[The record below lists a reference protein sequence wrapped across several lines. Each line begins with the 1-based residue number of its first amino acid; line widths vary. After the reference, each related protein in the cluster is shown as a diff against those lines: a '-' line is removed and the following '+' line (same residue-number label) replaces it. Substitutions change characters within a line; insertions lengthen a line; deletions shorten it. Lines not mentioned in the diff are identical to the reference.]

1 MKLTKQQLKRII
13 KEEKAKILKEALE
26 QVDYDNPNQSWG
38 ANDQENLEQYQASW
52 NAGQPFGPGE
62 EDLIM
67 SILQYYFG
75 AAAKDLEEAGV
86 FFKDA
91 GQMIRYIKMA
101 ANEYQG

>member
-1 MKLTKQQLKRII
+1 MKLTKQQLRKII
-13 KEEKAKILKEALE
+13 KEEKAKLLKENE
-26 QVDYDNPNQSWG
+26 
-38 ANDQENLEQYQASW
+38 ELEQYQSGW

-75 AAAKDLEEAGV
+75 AAAKDLEEAGIY
-86 FFKDA
+86 FKDA
-91 GQMIRYIKMA
+91 SQMIRYIKMA